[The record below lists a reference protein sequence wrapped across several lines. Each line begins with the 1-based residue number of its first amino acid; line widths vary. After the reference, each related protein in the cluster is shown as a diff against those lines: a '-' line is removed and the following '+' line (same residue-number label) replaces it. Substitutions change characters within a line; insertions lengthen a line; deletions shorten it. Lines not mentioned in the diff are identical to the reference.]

1 MGWKATDLFVEA
13 YNMPAFGMP
22 AGYAAIGIRNIF
34 YRGFTQGI
42 GGNGTL
48 WWMYWDPD
56 TRSWRAG
63 GELTGGVGAPP
74 VYQFTELA
82 GYYFPEQQTMHIDYM
97 AGDLSGNII
106 EIYRGAN
113 GWGTT
118 NLSTNAHDPRETD
131 RAVDGPSGFAMA
143 GLQQVFFRG
152 TDQHV
157 QEIWWDVQG
166 WHARDLTS
174 VTGGPLCV
182 SAPASYGF
190 AGQSTQHV
198 VFVAPGGGLG
208 SGPVREFWRDSG
220 GNWHDGGDLT
230 AITGAPVPAV
240 GNPAGY
246 AFEGEFTQHVYYHGT
261 DGNIHE
267 LRWATATN
275 GWHYWGKPTQLAGA
289 PLASGN
295 PAGYVF
301 DAQNT
306 EHVVYLGT
314 DGHIHELWRISGGAW
329 NHNDLIARLG
339 APLPATD
346 PIGYIFDY
354 FGGTQNV
361 AYTSSDHHVIELSWE
376 PIASNPQFVEDV
388 NGDGFADIV
397 AFGVDGVWTALGK
410 GDGTFDW
417 PQLAT
422 KDFGYDAGGWRV
434 DKHVRLIGDITGDA
448 RKDIVGFG
456 EAGVLIAL
464 ATGGGAFGPTLA
476 AVPDLGYDQG
486 WRVDR
491 HPRFLA
497 DLRNKGRMDIVGF
510 GNPGVFVALSNGNGT
525 FDYDPANIFPYFG
538 YDQGWRM
545 DRHVRYVADLRGN
558 GIADI
563 IGFFDDGVW
572 VALGDGNGGF
582 GTPQHVIPNFGY
594 NAGSWRVDK
603 HPRFLADLSGTG
615 VLDVVGFGDAGVY
628 IARGWGDGS
637 FMLPPPT
644 PNIPDLGYNQGWRVD
659 KHPRLIGDVTGDG
672 KDDIVG
678 FGDAGVFVAVSQ
690 GGGNFNYT
698 PIPVLQDFC
707 IDAGGW
713 RVNRNPRFLARVAAG
728 QRADII
734 GFGNVGVRTSL
745 STGTGG
751 FAPAQLAAPDFGW
764 WARPW

>member
-1 MGWKATDLFVEA
+1 MGWTATDLFINAEMV
-13 YNMPAFGMP
+13 PAFGKP
-22 AGYAAIGIRNIF
+22 AGYGAGGTRNIF
-34 YRGFTQGI
+34 YQGFTPGM

-48 WWMYWDPD
+48 WWVWWDPSSS
-56 TRSWRAG
+56 SWRAG
-63 GELTGGVGAPP
+63 GELTGGLGAPP
-74 VYQFTELA
+74 LYQFTKLA
-82 GYYFPEQQTMHIDYM
+82 GYYFPEQPTMHIDYM
-97 AGDLSGNII
+97 AGDTSGDVV
-106 EIYRGAN
+106 ELYRDSN
-113 GWGTT
+113 GWGKT
-118 NLSTNAHDPRETD
+118 NLSINAHETD
-131 RAVDGPSGFAMA
+131 PAVDGPSGFSMA

-152 TDQHV
+152 NDQHV
-157 QEIWWDVQG
+157 QELWWDVAG
-166 WHARDLTS
+166 WHPRDLTIK
-174 VTGGPLCV
+174 TGGPISLGPP
-182 SAPASYGF
+182 SSYGF

-198 VFVAPGGGLG
+198 VFVAPGNQLG
-208 SGPVREFWRDSG
+208 SGPVHEFWRDPA
-220 GNWHDGGDLT
+220 GNWNDGGDLT
-230 AITGAPVPAV
+230 VITGAPVPAL
-240 GNPAGY
+240 GIPSGY
-246 AFEGEFTQHVYYHGT
+246 AFEAEFTQHVYYRGT

-289 PLASGN
+289 PLASGD
-295 PAGYVF
+295 PFGYVF

-306 EHVVYLGT
+306 EHVVYLGV

-329 NHNDLIARLG
+329 NDNDLTLRTG
-339 APLPATD
+339 APLPFTD
-346 PIGYIFDY
+346 PIGFIHDY
-354 FGGTQNV
+354 FGATQNV
-361 AYTSSDHHVIELSWE
+361 AYTSTDHHVVDLTWG
-376 PIASNPQFVEDV
+376 PIASNPQYVEDV
-388 NGDGFADIV
+388 NGDGIADIV

-422 KDFGYDAGGWRV
+422 PDFGYDAGGWRV
-434 DKHVRLIGDITGDA
+434 EKHVRLVGDITGDA

-456 EAGVLIAL
+456 DAGVWVAL
-464 ATGGGAFGPTLA
+464 AIGGGLFGPTLP

-510 GNPGVFVALSNGNGT
+510 GDPGVFVALSNGNGT
-525 FDYDPANIFPYFG
+525 FDYDPANVFPYFG

-545 DRHVRYVADLRGN
+545 DRHVRYVADLRGK

-603 HPRFLADLSGTG
+603 HPRFLADLSGEG

-628 IARGWGDGS
+628 VARGWGDGS

-659 KHPRLIGDVTGDG
+659 KHPRLIADVTGDG

-678 FGDAGVFVAVSQ
+678 FGDAGIFVAVSQ
-690 GGGNFNYT
+690 GAGNFNYT

-713 RVNRNPRFLARVAAG
+713 QVDRNPRFLARVAAG

-734 GFGNVGVRTSL
+734 GFGNVGVRTSI

-751 FAPAQLAAPDFGW
+751 FAQAQLAAPDFGW